1 MTYKQIQKLMGLVQY
16 APEEEQN
23 ELARLLA
30 KAASSKTVRRSIND
44 HALTEKGSINFTTK
58 EINEMPETVKKLLIL
73 NNHVIHYRYHRGM
86 YQVRFRRDGYKIEVA
101 SKDFDVMKRKFL
113 AALTEQTAHKPSKT
127 PLMKDYLKQ
136 WLAEKKPTLKEGT
149 YRGYENLIKLELLP
163 TFGDKHLDRI
173 TRKDIQDYLFRIVEQ
188 GKNRTAQ
195 KLKQLLNAVF
205 SLAVEDY
212 DFKNP
217 MTKIKLPHYEVK
229 KGTPLSKDE
238 ERKMLLFCREN
249 PQLQGIHSLLVLLY
263 TGMRV
268 GELSS
273 MQIEENNGYTYI
285 SCETGKTRQGY
296 APVRRRIPISP
307 MFRKVWNEIDFEKA
321 KKTGKKTLDDT
332 IKRIFPTRHLH
343 ELRYTF
349 ISRCKE
355 AGCNLELVML
365 WDGHEFDKDVR
376 SSKVDRG
383 CTQYSDE
390 VYFGD
395 IEKVNYS
402 LDA

>member
-205 SLAVEDY
+205 L
-212 DFKNP
+212 
-217 MTKIKLPHYEVK
+217 LP
-229 KGTPLSKDE
+229 
-238 ERKMLLFCREN
+238 
-249 PQLQGIHSLLVLLY
+249 
-263 TGMRV
+263 
-268 GELSS
+268 
-273 MQIEENNGYTYI
+273 
-285 SCETGKTRQGY
+285 
-296 APVRRRIPISP
+296 
-307 MFRKVWNEIDFEKA
+307 
-321 KKTGKKTLDDT
+321 
-332 IKRIFPTRHLH
+332 
-343 ELRYTF
+343 
-349 ISRCKE
+349 
-355 AGCNLELVML
+355 
-365 WDGHEFDKDVR
+365 
-376 SSKVDRG
+376 
-383 CTQYSDE
+383 
-390 VYFGD
+390 
-395 IEKVNYS
+395 
-402 LDA
+402 